1 MLIFQTPTLMP
12 RQSLPTAWASPPPPA
27 LPYPPHPHPVC
38 PSPAQALPSYLCW
51 AQIRAQ
57 PLPRAEYSEDR
68 AGPSGAPMEP
78 RMSQPNLGPGGVT
91 VPWLAPAF
99 LLPALPKHTLAPE
112 RTSLQ
117 TGHCVWS
124 PVTFSWGLAFLAH
137 TATHPQSHGTALDKG
152 AAQAIPATSARKR
165 GPASTPGGHCPGL
178 ERHSTPSRV

>member
-1 MLIFQTPTLMP
+1 MLLIFQSPALMP
-12 RQSLPTAWASPPPPA
+12 RQSLPTAWASQPPPA
-27 LPYPPHPHPVC
+27 LPYPHPHPVC

-57 PLPRAEYSEDR
+57 PLPRAECSED
-68 AGPSGAPMEP
+68 GEP
-78 RMSQPNLGPGGVT
+78 GMSQPNLRPGGVT

-117 TGHCVWS
+117 TGRCVWS
-124 PVTFSWGLAFLAH
+124 PVTFSWELAFLAH
-137 TATHPQSHGTALDKG
+137 TAMHPQSHGTALDKG
-152 AAQAIPATSARKR
+152 AAQATPATSARKR